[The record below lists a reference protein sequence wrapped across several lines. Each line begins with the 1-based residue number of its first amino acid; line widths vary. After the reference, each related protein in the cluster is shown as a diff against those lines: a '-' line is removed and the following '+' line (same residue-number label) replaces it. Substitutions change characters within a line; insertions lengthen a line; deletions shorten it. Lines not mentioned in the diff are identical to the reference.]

1 MLDVKLHSVKLVVLD
16 LSVVSLDV
24 VKSALVILALFEV
37 ALVNLV
43 VCILSVDHDA
53 SVQPGVFDLL
63 VKIAVVE
70 LLAHLPLLKMLFSHL
85 L

>member
-1 MLDVKLHSVKLVVLD
+1 MLDVKLHSVKLVVLH
-16 LSVVSLDV
+16 LSVVSFDV

-37 ALVNLV
+37 ALVNLD
-43 VCILSVDHDA
+43 VCILSADHDA
-53 SVQPGVFDLL
+53 SVQPGVFDLV

-70 LLAHLPLLKMLFSHL
+70 LLVHLPLLKMLFSHL